1 MKTLIALVSAF
12 ASSLALAAS
21 TTVSSGNTFG
31 VLRVDVGTADEVII
45 AIPWLASST
54 SDTSIK
60 VTDVIKTANLAEG
73 DQLYYYNTTTQKY
86 QVWQLS
92 SAKEWVGAENVSDT
106 TTETASS
113 TTALNRGD
121 AILLKRTGSTKAES
135 IYLYGQVPSS
145 STCTVTMALSSSSS
159 PAYTLIA
166 PPAASETDLNGATWA
181 NVGSGD
187 YIVLET
193 GKILNYVTIGEA
205 TKWAQRT
212 GFDETTN
219 KDTYS
224 TDAAKISAGMGAW
237 YVSQSSNTSA
247 PTVTW
252 TGLPS
257 TSTTND

>member
-31 VLRVDVGTADEVII
+31 VLRVDVGTTADEVII

-73 DQLYYYNTTTQKY
+73 DQLYYYNTTTKKY
-86 QVWQLS
+86 QVWQLDS
-92 SAKEWVGAENVSDT
+92 SKTWVGAQNVSDT
-106 TTETASS
+106 TTETASDS
-113 TTALNRGD
+113 TALNRGD
-121 AILLKRTGSTKAES
+121 AILLKRTGTTKASS

-145 STCTVTMALSSSSS
+145 STCEVSMALGSSSS

-212 GFDETTN
+212 GFEDHA
-219 KDTYS
+219 DVYS

-257 TSTTND
+257 TSN